1 MKTVITMLFSLLL
14 VSGIAVAAE
23 QPLIEPLPTLVETA
37 LKNNPELKSSQA
49 RWQMYVAK
57 ARQSSSFDDPMLMF
71 KLQNLLVREPLSFG
85 GKDPTTAKVV
95 GISQQIPFWGKRGL
109 REEVASHEADAYRFS
124 IDERKLELER
134 MVKETYYKLYA
145 VDNDLAIVDKNLQIL
160 KDLTTVAE
168 SRYAVGQ
175 GAQAD
180 ILKAGLER
188 SKLLDMQISL
198 KQQRKSLEAGLNY
211 LLSRPTDT
219 LVGHVADF
227 ELPSFS
233 LSASKLRDLAEQQRP
248 QLKVLASQI
257 SKGKA
262 AHQLARKELWPDFNL
277 SVEYMFRQ
285 PAMGDPGYDMFTV
298 GLTFNLP
305 IQRERRAAMI
315 AESSSETTMASEE
328 VSSLRNSID
337 YAINDSLSQL
347 ERRQK
352 LVELYRSGIIP
363 QAEQTLES
371 SLINYRVGK
380 VDFMAVLD
388 SRVSL
393 FNYER
398 ELYESKADYMMQ
410 LARLEAAVG
419 TELTGTSQIK

>member
-1 MKTVITMLFSLLL
+1 MKTLSRLL
-14 VSGIAVAAE
+14 VTLCLMSSIAVAADQ
-23 QPLIEPLPTLVETA
+23 QPIAPLPSLIDTA
-37 LKNNPELKSSQA
+37 LANNPELKSSQA

-57 ARQSSSFDDPMLMF
+57 VRQSSSFEDPMLMF

-95 GISQQIPFWGKRGL
+95 GISQQLPFWGKRAL
-109 REEVASHEADAYRFS
+109 REEVAQHEADSYRFS
-124 IDERKLELER
+124 IDERKLELKR
-134 MVKETYYKLYA
+134 MVKETYYKLYV
-145 VDNDLAIVDKNLQIL
+145 VDNELAIVAKNLQIL
-160 KDLTTVAE
+160 SDFTVVAE

-198 KQQRKSLEAGLNY
+198 KQQRTSLAANLNY
-211 LLSRPTDT
+211 LLIRPGDT
-219 LVGHVADF
+219 PVGSVADF
-227 ELPSFS
+227 NLPALTLSARQLKS
-233 LSASKLRDLAEQQRP
+233 LSEEQRP
-248 QLKVLASQI
+248 QLKALASEI
-257 SKGKA
+257 DKGKA

-277 SVEYMFRQ
+277 SLEYMFRQ

-305 IQRERRAAMI
+305 IQRQRRTAMI
-315 AESSSETTMASEE
+315 AESSSATTMATEE
-328 VSSLRNSID
+328 MNSLKNSID
-337 YAINDSLSQL
+337 YTINDTLAQL
-347 ERRQK
+347 ERRKQ
-352 LVELYRSGIIP
+352 LVELYRTGIIP
-363 QAEQTLES
+363 QAEQSLES
-371 SLINYRVGK
+371 SLIGYRVGK
-380 VDFMAVLD
+380 VDFMSVLD

-419 TELTGTSQIK
+419 SDLTTSQK